1 MFDIPIFV
9 LFFFPSF
16 FAKHQ
21 KGRAIKSE
29 FILTF
34 LAEVTN
40 QHHFQLTLVG
50 WKFGAMLFLKRA
62 VSSNTSSFSRS
73 FGRSSNSIS
82 NRNGS
87 SATGWKNKINCIRNC
102 KTNWSQMEC
111 LPRPLDH
118 NIVQSM
124 DEPKLV
130 QQWFVCAD

>member
-1 MFDIPIFV
+1 MHNNVFGGIKNQISNSYMLNHESSLVLYFHLDNDLKHINKNQFAKLGSSKQTTLMFDIPIFV

-50 WKFGAMLFLKRA
+50 
-62 VSSNTSSFSRS
+62 
-73 FGRSSNSIS
+73 
-82 NRNGS
+82 
-87 SATGWKNKINCIRNC
+87 
-102 KTNWSQMEC
+102 
-111 LPRPLDH
+111 
-118 NIVQSM
+118 
-124 DEPKLV
+124 
-130 QQWFVCAD
+130 